1 MQSITCVEVPAF
13 VFASCLAEVFS
24 AANELKS
31 GFTGWSRAT
40 FEAGWQSA
48 PFTVVTDYVL
58 DWREFELLTRN
69 LLTGSA
75 IRDNVIFISL
85 GGTSIEDVATVKGA
99 RIKNIGMDRAATFGQ
114 GGAWIIKLYISSFTL
129 NFTGIA

>member
-1 MQSITCVEVPAF
+1 
-13 VFASCLAEVFS
+13 
-24 AANELKS
+24 
-31 GFTGWSRAT
+31 
-40 FEAGWQSA
+40 
-48 PFTVVTDYVL
+48 
-58 DWREFELLTRN
+58 LLTRN

-114 GGAWIIKLYISSFTL
+114 GGA
-129 NFTGIA
+129 